1 MRKNIALVDD
11 DRNIL
16 TSVSMLLEAEGF
28 QVKTYSDGAAALE
41 GLNQTPPDM
50 AIFDIKMPRMDGM
63 ELLNRVRKTQ
73 QFPVIFLTSK
83 DEEIDEVLGLRM
95 GADDFIRK
103 PFSQRLLLER
113 IRAVLRRADGGG
125 AEGRGP
131 GRAHRARRADARSLP
146 PPVHLEG
153 QGGAPH
159 GHRVPAA
166 EVARRAAGHVKN
178 RDQLMDAAYG
188 ETIYVDDRTI
198 DSHIKRV
205 RRKFR
210 EVDGEFEQIETLY
223 GIGYRYRDA
232 LSARSPFVGEAPEVA
247 EASRPATC

>member
-1 MRKNIALVDD
+1 VRKNIALVDD

-28 QVKTYSDGAAALE
+28 QVKTYSDGASALE
-41 GLNQTPPDM
+41 GLSQAPPDLG
-50 AIFDIKMPRMDGM
+50 IFDIKMPRMDGM
-63 ELLNRVRKTQ
+63 ELLNRIRKSQ

-113 IRAVLRRADGGG
+113 IRAVLRRTDAGGG
-125 AEGRGP
+125 KAEGAAERIVRGELVLDP
-131 GRAHRARRADARSLP
+131 SRHQCTWKGKE
-146 PPVHLEG
+146 VHLTVTEFLLLKSL
-153 QGGAPH
+153 
-159 GHRVPAA
+159 A
-166 EVARRAAGHVKN
+166 ERPGHVKN

-223 GIGYRYRDA
+223 GIGYRYRD
-232 LSARSPFVGEAPEVA
+232 S
-247 EASRPATC
+247 